1 MRAREFMEQAP
12 FKNNKE
18 DELRR
23 ALQRDID
30 IPVMPTE
37 KDWRTDPEARRK
49 KEKEQALELPPVS
62 PEDLIGTGIFKA
74 PALAAVNT
82 LSKTAPKKLSTK
94 ISDITYDLKNKPNPL
109 NPMTIKDVGTEK
121 ATIKYHAD
129 NVFRKKYGM
138 EPPTYDI
145 DKDLKRFGGTDA
157 YRKASN
163 DYATISN
170 DFQNRG
176 YNIGGRV
183 PEIGANIDSTD
194 LLTPRTRIPSASAKE
209 KFQDIVDKEA
219 FRIANPLNMLDF
231 STKAVANRNR
241 NNDENK

>member
-18 DELRR
+18 DDLRR

-62 PEDLIGTGIFKA
+62 PEDLVGTGIFKA

-94 ISDITYDLKNKPNPL
+94 IGDIAYDLKNKPNPL

-129 NVFRKKYGM
+129 NAFRKKYGM

-176 YNIGGRV
+176 YNIGGRT
-183 PEIGANIDSTD
+183 PNIGTNVDNTD
-194 LLTPRTRIPSASAKE
+194 LLNPRTRIPKASAKE
-209 KFQDIVDKEA
+209 KFQSVLDKEA
-219 FRIANPLNMLDF
+219 LRIANPLNMVDF
-231 STKAVANRNR
+231 STKMMANRNK
-241 NNDENK
+241 DENK